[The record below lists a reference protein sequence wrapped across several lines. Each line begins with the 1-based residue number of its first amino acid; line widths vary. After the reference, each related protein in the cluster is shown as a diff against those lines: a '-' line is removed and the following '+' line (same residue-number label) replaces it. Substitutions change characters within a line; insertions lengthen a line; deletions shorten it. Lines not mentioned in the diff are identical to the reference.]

1 MSYFIDSGYTSLNK
15 KGEELCGDRVEF
27 RSVGDGYLTAVLC
40 DGMGSG
46 VKANILATLSSK
58 ILCTMLSSGVP
69 IKDCIETLI
78 GSLPV
83 CKVRNVAYATFSVC
97 HINAEG
103 KGELL
108 EFDNPGAIL
117 LRGGDATDLNRTKS
131 EICGKTVYTTELDL
145 RPNDALVITSDG
157 VEHAGIGMLLNFG
170 WERDQIKDYLRR
182 AVKPDMSARAIS
194 ATLAGECNELYM
206 HEPGDDTTV
215 MGIKV
220 REHAPTSVFVGP
232 PIKKEDDAQ
241 YVKEFMALPGK
252 KAVCGG
258 TSSQIVARYLG
269 KEVKTS
275 FDFPDRDIPPIG
287 FIDGIDLT
295 TEGVITIR
303 RVLELSE
310 RYLDPS
316 DCEAKTFKKRDGATM
331 LAKLLF
337 EDSTDLQFFV
347 GQSINEAHQGLPI
360 ETTMKL
366 KLIDRLAEN
375 LRKMGKSVN
384 VRYN

>member
-1 MSYFIDSGYTSLNK
+1 MSYFIDRGYSSLNK
-15 KGEELCGDRVEF
+15 KGEELCGDRVECDE
-27 RSVGDGYLTAVLC
+27 SGEYVTAVLC

-58 ILCTMLSSGVP
+58 ILCTMLSHGVSLQ
-69 IKDCIETLI
+69 DCIETLI

-83 CKVRNVAYATFSVC
+83 CRERGVAYATFSVC
-97 HINAEG
+97 HIDREG
-103 KGELL
+103 KGKLL
-108 EFDNPGAIL
+108 EFDNPAAIL
-117 LRGGDATDLNRTKS
+117 LRGGNALDLDREKTVV
-131 EICGKTVYTTELDL
+131 CGKNVYITDIDL
-145 RPNDALVITSDG
+145 RTDDALVITSDG

-170 WERDQIKDYLRR
+170 WERPQIKDFLRR
-182 AVKPDMSARAIS
+182 NVKPGMSARAIA
-194 ATLAGECNELYM
+194 ATLCGECNELYM
-206 HEPGDDTTV
+206 NEPGDDTTV
-215 MGIKV
+215 LGIKI

-232 PIKKEDDAQ
+232 PIHKEEDDK
-241 YVKEFMALPGK
+241 YVSEFMALPGK

-258 TSSQIVARYLG
+258 TSSQIVARHLG
-269 KEVKTS
+269 TEVGTS
-275 FDFPDRDIPPIG
+275 FEFPDRDIPPIG

-316 DCEAKTFKKRDGATM
+316 DIAGKSFTKRDGATL

-337 EDSTDLQFFV
+337 EDSTDIEFFV
-347 GQSINEAHQGLPI
+347 GQSVNEAHAGLPI

-366 KLIDRLAEN
+366 KLIDKLAAN
-375 LRKMGKSVN
+375 LKKMDKAVN

>member
-27 RSVGDGYLTAVLC
+27 TRSGDYLTAVLC

-58 ILCTMLSSGVP
+58 ILCTMLSAGVGV
-69 IKDCIETLI
+69 KDCIETLI
-78 GSLPV
+78 ASLPV

-97 HINAEG
+97 HINDDG

-108 EFDNPGAIL
+108 EFDNPAAIL
-117 LRGGDATDLNRTKS
+117 LRDGEATDLDREKS
-131 EICGKTVYTTELDL
+131 VICGKTVYTTHLDL
-145 RPNDALVITSDG
+145 RENDAIVITSDG

-170 WERDQIKDYLRR
+170 WERPQIKDFLKR
-182 AVKPDMSARAIS
+182 AVKSGMSARAIS

-206 HEPGDDTTV
+206 NEPGDDTTV

-220 REHAPTSVFVGP
+220 RRIAPTSVFVGP
-232 PIKKEDDAQ
+232 PIKKEDDAE
-241 YVKEFMALPGK
+241 YVKDFMALPGK

-258 TSSQIVARYLG
+258 TSSQIVARQLG

-303 RVLELSE
+303 RVLELSDK
-310 RYLDPS
+310 YLDAHDYGS
-316 DCEAKTFKKRDGATM
+316 KSLDKRDGATL

-337 EDSTDLQFFV
+337 EDSTEVNFFV
-347 GQSINEAHQGLPI
+347 GQSINEAHKGLPI

-366 KLIDRLAEN
+366 KLIDHLAEN
-375 LRKMGKSVN
+375 LKHMGKRVT

>member
-1 MSYFIDSGYTSLNK
+1 MSYFIDRGYTSLNK
-15 KGEELCGDRVEF
+15 KGEELCGDRVQCAI
-27 RSVGDGYLTAVLC
+27 SGDYVTAVLC

-58 ILCTMLSSGVP
+58 ILCTMLSAGVSL
-69 IKDCIETLI
+69 KDCIETLI

-83 CKVRNVAYATFSVC
+83 CKERGVAYATFSVC
-97 HINAEG
+97 HINSE
-103 KGELL
+103 
-108 EFDNPGAIL
+108 
-117 LRGGDATDLNRTKS
+117 GDALDLDREKS
-131 EICGKTVYTTELDL
+131 VICGKTVYTTKLDL
-145 RPNDALVITSDG
+145 ATDDALVITSDG

-170 WERDQIKDYLRR
+170 WERPQIKDYLRR
-182 AVKPDMSARAIS
+182 AIKRGMSATAIS
-194 ATLAGECNELYM
+194 ASLASECNELYM

-215 MGIKV
+215 LGIKV
-220 REHAPTSVFVGP
+220 RNHAPTSVLVGP
-232 PIKKEDDAQ
+232 PMNKEDDAAWISD
-241 YVKEFMALPGK
+241 FMALPGK

-258 TSSQIVARYLG
+258 TSSTIVSRYLG
-269 KEVKTS
+269 KEVTTS

-287 FIDGIDLT
+287 YIDGIDLT

-310 RYLDPS
+310 AYLDS
-316 DCEAKTFKKRDGATM
+316 GNCEAKTFDKRDGATL

-337 EDSTDLQFFV
+337 EDSTELNFFV
-347 GQSINEAHQGLPI
+347 GQSINEAHKGLPI

-375 LRKMGKSVN
+375 LRRMGKSVN

>member
-1 MSYFIDSGYTSLNK
+1 MSYFIDRGYTSLNHV
-15 KGEELCGDRVEF
+15 GEELCGDKVECAT
-27 RSVGDGYLTAVLC
+27 SGEYLTAVLC

-58 ILCTMLSSGVP
+58 ILCTMLSNGIP

-78 GSLPV
+78 ASLPV

-97 HINAEG
+97 HINNDG

-108 EFDNPGAIL
+108 EFDNPAAIL
-117 LRGGDATDLNRTKS
+117 IRGGEVSDLPREKAVV
-131 EICGKTVYTTELDL
+131 CGKNVYTTILDL
-145 RPNDALVITSDG
+145 RPGDAIVITSDG
-157 VEHAGIGMLLNFG
+157 VEHAGIGMLMNFG
-170 WERDQIKDYLRR
+170 WERPQIKDYLRR
-182 AVKPDMSARAIS
+182 SIKPGMSARAIS

-206 HEPGDDTTV
+206 DMPGDDTTV
-215 MGIKV
+215 LGIKV

-232 PIKKEDDAQ
+232 PVHKEDDEQ
-241 YVKEFMALPGK
+241 YVKDFLALPGK

-258 TSSQIVARYLG
+258 TSSQIVARYL
-269 KEVKTS
+269 KTDVKTS
-275 FDFPDRDIPPIG
+275 FEFPDRDIPPIG
-287 FIDGIDLT
+287 YIDGIDLT
-295 TEGVITIR
+295 TEGVITVR

-310 RYLDPS
+310 KYLDPS
-316 DCEAKTFKKRDGATM
+316 DCKSAVFDKRDGATL

-337 EDSTDLQFFV
+337 EDSTDVNFFV
-347 GQSINEAHQGLPI
+347 GQSQNHAHDGLPI

-366 KLIDRLAEN
+366 KLIDRLAAN
-375 LRKMGKSVN
+375 LRRMGKAVS

>member
-15 KGEELCGDRVEF
+15 KGEELCGDRVECTE
-27 RSVGDGYLTAVLC
+27 SDGYLTAVLC

-58 ILCTMLSSGVP
+58 ILCTMLSNGVP

-78 GSLPV
+78 SSLPV

-97 HINAEG
+97 HIDGDG

-108 EFDNPGAIL
+108 EFDNPAAIL
-117 LRGGDATDLNRTKS
+117 LRGGEALDLDRSKE
-131 EICGKTVYTTELDL
+131 EILGRAVYTTALDL
-145 RPNDALVITSDG
+145 RANDALVITSDG

-170 WERDQIKDYLRR
+170 WERPQIKDYLRR

-194 ATLAGECNELYM
+194 ASLAGECNELYM
-206 HEPGDDTTV
+206 DMPGDDTTV
-215 MGIKV
+215 LGIKV
-220 REHAPTSVFVGP
+220 REHARTSVFVGP
-232 PIKKEDDAQ
+232 PIRKEDDAK
-241 YVKEFMALPGK
+241 YVGQFLALPGK

-258 TSSQIVARYLG
+258 TSSQIVARELG
-269 KEVKTS
+269 TEVRTS
-275 FDFPDRDIPPIG
+275 CDFPDRDIPPIG

-316 DCEAKTFKKRDGATM
+316 DCKSKFFIKRDGATM
-331 LAKLLF
+331 LSKLLF
-337 EDSTDLQFFV
+337 EDSTDLDFFV
-347 GQSINEAHQGLPI
+347 GQSVNEAHSGLPI

-366 KLIDRLAEN
+366 KLIDKLAEN
-375 LRKMGKSVN
+375 LRRMGKNVN

>member
-27 RSVGDGYLTAVLC
+27 TRSGEYLTAVLC

-58 ILCTMLSSGVP
+58 ILCTMLSAGVGV
-69 IKDCIETLI
+69 KDCIETLI
-78 GSLPV
+78 ASLPV

-97 HINAEG
+97 HINDDG

-108 EFDNPGAIL
+108 EFDNPAAIL
-117 LRGGDATDLNRTKS
+117 LRNGDAIDLDREKA
-131 EICGKTVYTTELDL
+131 EICGKTVYTTHLDL
-145 RPNDALVITSDG
+145 RENDAIVITSDG

-170 WERDQIKDYLRR
+170 WERPQIKDFLKR
-182 AVKPDMSARAIS
+182 AVKNDMSALAIS

-206 HEPGDDTTV
+206 NEPGDDTTV

-220 REHAPTSVFVGP
+220 RKIAPTSVFVGP
-232 PIKKEDDAQ
+232 PIKKEDDAE
-241 YVKEFMALPGK
+241 YVKDFMALPGK

-258 TSSQIVARYLG
+258 TSSQIVARQLG

-303 RVLELSE
+303 RVLELSDK
-310 RYLDPS
+310 YLDAHDYGS
-316 DCEAKTFKKRDGATM
+316 KSLDKRDGATL

-337 EDSTDLQFFV
+337 EDSTEVNFFV
-347 GQSINEAHQGLPI
+347 GQSINEAHKGLPI

-375 LRKMGKSVN
+375 LKRMGKRVT

>member
-1 MSYFIDSGYTSLNK
+1 MSYFIDRGYTSLNK
-15 KGEELCGDRVEF
+15 KGEELCGDRVQCAI
-27 RSVGDGYLTAVLC
+27 SGDYVTAVLC

-58 ILCTMLSSGVP
+58 ILCTMLSAGVSL
-69 IKDCIETLI
+69 KDCIETLI

-83 CKVRNVAYATFSVC
+83 CKERGVAYATFSVC
-97 HINAEG
+97 HINSEG

-108 EFDNPGAIL
+108 EFDNPAAIL
-117 LRGGDATDLNRTKS
+117 LRGGDALDLDREKS
-131 EICGKTVYTTELDL
+131 VICGKTVYTTKLDL
-145 RPNDALVITSDG
+145 ATDDALVITSDG

-170 WERDQIKDYLRR
+170 WERPQIKDYLRR
-182 AVKPDMSARAIS
+182 AIKRGMSATAIS
-194 ATLAGECNELYM
+194 ASLASECNELYM

-215 MGIKV
+215 LGIKV
-220 REHAPTSVFVGP
+220 RNHAPTSVLVGP
-232 PIKKEDDAQ
+232 PMNKEDDAAWISD
-241 YVKEFMALPGK
+241 FMALPGK

-258 TSSQIVARYLG
+258 TSSTIVSRYLG
-269 KEVKTS
+269 KEVTTS

-287 FIDGIDLT
+287 YIDGIDLT

-310 RYLDPS
+310 AYLDS
-316 DCEAKTFKKRDGATM
+316 GNCEAKTFDKRDGATL

-337 EDSTDLQFFV
+337 EDSTELNFFV
-347 GQSINEAHQGLPI
+347 GQSINEAHKGLPI

-375 LRKMGKSVN
+375 LRRMGKSVN